1 MIRARTHALVGRTLS
16 YALFLTQILRK
27 AGKLRKISS
36 ERSVDDVWSAT
47 QALFDSNFQQPAE
60 ATQAQEAHP
69 AEEKLHGAPDKLQY
83 APSRAK
89 ESAAP
94 EDPALTA
101 LKKELEE
108 HKQRAAQEKKRNAEL
123 TAALEK
129 IQVRIAR
136 NFNCCIPFQLFR
148 LVKMKQNNTL

>member
-1 MIRARTHALVGRTLS
+1 VIRARTHALVARTLS
-16 YALFLTQILRK
+16 NAPFLTQILRK

-36 ERSVDDVWSAT
+36 EGSVDDVWSAT

-60 ATQAQEAHP
+60 G
-69 AEEKLHGAPDKLQY
+69 KLHEASDKLQY

-89 ESAAP
+89 ESASV
-94 EDPALTA
+94 EDPALIA

-108 HKQRAAQEKKRNAEL
+108 HKKKAAQEKNKNAEL
-123 TAALEK
+123 TAALGK

-136 NFNCCIPFQLFR
+136 NFNCCLLF
-148 LVKMKQNNTL
+148 

>member
-16 YALFLTQILRK
+16 CALFLTQIFWK

-108 HKQRAAQEKKRNAEL
+108 HKKRAVQEKNKNAEL

-136 NFNCCIPFQLFR
+136 NFNCCILFSTFQIGE
-148 LVKMKQNNTL
+148 NETE

>member
-16 YALFLTQILRK
+16 YAHFLTQIFRK

-60 ATQAQEAHP
+60 ASQAQEAHP
-69 AEEKLHGAPDKLQY
+69 AEEKLHEAPDKLQY

-89 ESAAP
+89 GSAAA

-108 HKQRAAQEKKRNAEL
+108 HKKKAAQEKNKNAEL

-129 IQVRIAR
+129 VQVRIAR
-136 NFNCCIPFQLFR
+136 NFNCFIHFF
-148 LVKMKQNNTL
+148 NF